1 MCETPAIVERHS
13 GSFLF
18 IDVNSPVEEVIDM
31 LLLLMKHSNLIRV
44 AIVHRF
50 FTGDK
55 TSININENIILFS
68 SIAFLSLI

>member
-55 TSININENIILFS
+55 TSININENIILFF